1 MWITTNWK
9 ILQEMG
15 IPDYMR
21 SLYAGQVA
29 TDRSR
34 YGTNDQFKTET
45 REWQGLMSSPC
56 LFNLCA
62 KHICETPHWT
72 NSSWNQDFQEKQQQ
86 PQIRRW
92 YPTLRTESEEE
103 SKSLLIRVKEKSEKA
118 GSKLSVQKMK
128 IIASVPTTLG
138 QIDGEK
144 MKIVTGFIFLG
155 SKITIDGDCSHEI
168 KRWLLH
174 GRKAMTNLDSILKS
188 RDITLLTKV
197 HLVKAMVFPVVTYGC
212 ECWTIKKAWVLKNYA
227 FEFLEKTLESPL
239 DIKEI
244 KSVNPKGNQPWI
256 FIGRTDAEAE
266 APVLCHLMWKVD
278 SLEKILML
286 GKIEVGRRRG
296 QERIRNSDG
305 ITDSMDMS
313 LSKLQ
318 ELVMDREAWHGAVH
332 GVAKSWTQVSNWT
345 ELTKQIGLLVEEFKI
360 CTATCSWKN
369 VKTKTQPTNF
379 KYYLWNFF

>member
-1 MWITTNWK
+1 MEKTKESQKNIYVCFIDCTKAFDYVNHNKLWK
-9 ILQEMG
+9 ILYEMG
-15 IPDYMR
+15 IPDYVR

-34 YGTNDQFKTET
+34 HGTNDQFKTET
-45 REWQGLMSSPC
+45 RVWQGRMSSPC

-62 KHICETPHWT
+62 EHICETPHWT

-86 PQIRRW
+86 PQIHRW

-118 GSKLSVQKMK
+118 GLKLSVQKMK

-197 HLVKAMVFPVVTYGC
+197 HLVKAMVFLVVTYGC
-212 ECWTIKKAWVLKNYA
+212 ECWTIKKAWVLKNYT
-227 FEFLEKTLESPL
+227 FEVLEKTL
-239 DIKEI
+239 
-244 KSVNPKGNQPWI
+244 
-256 FIGRTDAEAE
+256 
-266 APVLCHLMWKVD
+266 
-278 SLEKILML
+278 
-286 GKIEVGRRRG
+286 
-296 QERIRNSDG
+296 
-305 ITDSMDMS
+305 
-313 LSKLQ
+313 
-318 ELVMDREAWHGAVH
+318 
-332 GVAKSWTQVSNWT
+332 
-345 ELTKQIGLLVEEFKI
+345 
-360 CTATCSWKN
+360 
-369 VKTKTQPTNF
+369 
-379 KYYLWNFF
+379 